1 MSSPIS
7 LAAMMA
13 YRSKIRDQQD
23 LFPSFLWSVPSIIL
37 QMTSSLGP
45 LQITLLETPARPIH
59 HNAVMLVETLHRASQ
74 RQQMHRGGQANEKHE
89 FESYRVAT
97 IDTWR
102 VTFIEGDEPTCCSGL
117 RGK

>member
-23 LFPSFLWSVPSIIL
+23 LFPSFLWVRSLDHPANDQL
-37 QMTSSLGP
+37 TGATSN
-45 LQITLLETPARPIH
+45 LLETPARPIH

-89 FESYRVAT
+89 FEIDRVAT
-97 IDTWR
+97 IDTCR